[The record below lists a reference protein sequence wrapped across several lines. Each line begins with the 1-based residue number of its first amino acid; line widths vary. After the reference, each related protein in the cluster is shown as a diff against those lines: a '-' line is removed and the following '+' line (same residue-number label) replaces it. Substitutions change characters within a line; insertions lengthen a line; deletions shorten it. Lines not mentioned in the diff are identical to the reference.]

1 MTSKWEAY
9 PISLI
14 EAMAA
19 GVPWISTNV
28 GIVKYLPGGFVA
40 DEISDISYWI
50 EFIAK
55 NEKVSQSLGNVGKVY
70 ASTQF
75 KINKKVDQLENVIL
89 KAVKKEK

>member
-40 DEISDISYWI
+40 NEISDISYWI
-50 EFIAK
+50 EFVSK
-55 NEKVSQSLGNVGKVY
+55 NEKVAQSLGNVGKAY

-75 KINKKVDQLENVIL
+75 KINKKVDQLEDVIL
-89 KAVKKEK
+89 KAVEKEK